1 MSSPSRSAP
10 TTPTTA
16 AGPRVVATGWLV
28 AAWCVGFA
36 VVNVVVES
44 SNRFEDGPYA
54 AYAAGLGV
62 MSWVVFA
69 LKLLGAAIALWSLRS
84 TPPSSPTTLSVLL
97 WSAAALLTLYA
108 VGSVVEAVGMLTGLR
123 GNAHDVTP
131 AGVLYVLFF
140 IAGAAGY
147 GVLAALF
154 ARRFRVGT
162 RAMLIGLFAAPVALG
177 LLLVAIPML
186 LVAVH
191 VMPAY

>member
-1 MSSPSRSAP
+1 V
-10 TTPTTA
+10 TA
-16 AGPRVVATGWLV
+16 AGPWVVATGWLV

-36 VVNVVVES
+36 VLNVVLETS
-44 SNRFEDGPYA
+44 HRFEEGPYA

-69 LKLLGAAIALWSLRS
+69 LKLLGAAVALWSLRS
-84 TPPSSPTTLSVLL
+84 TPPASPTVLSMLL
-97 WSAAALLTLYA
+97 WSATALLSLYA

-123 GNAHDVTP
+123 GDAGDVTF
-131 AGVLYVLFF
+131 AGVVYVLFF
-140 IAGAAGY
+140 ILGAAGY
-147 GVLAALF
+147 SVLAASF
-154 ARRFRVGT
+154 ARRFRVG
-162 RAMLIGLFAAPVALG
+162 RSAMLIGLFAAPVALG